1 MMTVGSKT
9 AQKEAAVKVFL
20 STDMEGTA
28 GVVDWSQCRGPGPE
42 YEYYRGQLQAEVN
55 AAIDGALAAGA
66 TEFLVNDSHS
76 TMQNLRPDELHGR
89 ASYLSGRHKPQYMM
103 EGLDDSF
110 DAAFFISYH
119 GSAGAAASVLP
130 HTYNPRAIA
139 EVRLNGVIAGEAGVN
154 ALAALAHGVPV
165 VLISGDRVTIDETQ
179 PFCPGIE
186 SVVVKDSISHNAAL
200 SLHPEAAREL
210 IRDGA
215 YRALDRLSGFELP
228 DITLPAE
235 LTVRFHNRAFADL
248 ACALRGVER
257 RDDLVVALQADDP
270 LELFRAFIATVLL
283 SRGVSE

>member
-1 MMTVGSKT
+1 M
-9 AQKEAAVKVFL
+9 KVFL

-28 GVVDWSQCRGPGPE
+28 GVVDWSQCRGPGQE

-89 ASYLSGRHKPQYMM
+89 ASYLSGKHKPMYMM

-119 GSAGAAASVLP
+119 GSAGATSSVLH

-139 EVRLNGVIAGEAGVN
+139 EVRLNGAIAGESGVN
-154 ALAALAHGVPV
+154 ALVALAHGVPV
-165 VLISGDRVTIDETQ
+165 VLISGDRVTIDEAQ
-179 PFCPGIE
+179 PFCPEIE
-186 SVVVKDSISHNAAL
+186 SVVVKESVSHNAAL
-200 SLHPEAAREL
+200 SVHPEVAREL

-215 YRALDRLSGFELP
+215 QRALDRVADFRLP
-228 DITLPAE
+228 SVTLPAE
-235 LTVRFHNRAFADL
+235 LTIRYHNRAFAEL
-248 ACALRGVER
+248 ARALRGVEQVEEK
-257 RDDLVVALQADDP
+257 VVALRNDDP
-270 LELFRAFIATVLL
+270 LQLFRTFIAAVLL

>member
-1 MMTVGSKT
+1 
-9 AQKEAAVKVFL
+9 
-20 STDMEGTA
+20 MEGTA
-28 GVVDWSQCRGPGPE
+28 GVVDWTQCRGPSQE

-55 AAIDGALAAGA
+55 AAIDGAVAAGA

-89 ASYLSGRHKPQYMM
+89 ASYLSGRHKPLYMM

-119 GSAGAAASVLP
+119 GSAGATSSVLH

-165 VLISGDRVTIDETQ
+165 VLISGDRVTIDEAQ
-179 PFCPGIE
+179 PFCPDVE
-186 SVVVKDSISHNAAL
+186 AVVVKESVSHNAAL
-200 SLHPEAAREL
+200 SLHPDTAREL
-210 IRDGA
+210 IREGA
-215 YRALDRLSGFELP
+215 
-228 DITLPAE
+228 
-235 LTVRFHNRAFADL
+235 LTVRFHNRAL
-248 ACALRGVER
+248 AELSCALRGVEQQGEK
-257 RDDLVVALQADDP
+257 LVAIRNDDP
-270 LELFRAFIATVLL
+270 LQLFRTFIAAVML

>member
-1 MMTVGSKT
+1 
-9 AQKEAAVKVFL
+9 VKVFL

-28 GVVDWSQCRGPGPE
+28 GVVDWSQCRGPGQE

-89 ASYLSGRHKPQYMM
+89 ASYLSGKHKPMYMM

-119 GSAGAAASVLP
+119 GSAGATSSVLH

-139 EVRLNGVIAGEAGVN
+139 EVRLNGAIAGESGVN
-154 ALAALAHGVPV
+154 ALVALAHGVPV
-165 VLISGDRVTIDETQ
+165 VLISGDRVTIDEAR

-186 SVVVKDSISHNAAL
+186 SVVVKESVSHNAAL
-200 SLHPEAAREL
+200 SVHPEVAREL

-215 YRALDRLSGFELP
+215 QRALDRVADFRLP
-228 DITLPAE
+228 SVTLPAE
-235 LTVRFHNRAFADL
+235 LTIRYHNRAFAEL
-248 ACALRGVER
+248 ACALRGVEQVEEK
-257 RDDLVVALQADDP
+257 VVALRNDDP
-270 LELFRAFIATVLL
+270 LQLFRTFIAAVLL

>member
-1 MMTVGSKT
+1 M
-9 AQKEAAVKVFL
+9 KVFL

-28 GVVDWSQCRGPGPE
+28 GVVDWEQCRGPGAE

-76 TMQNLRPDELHGR
+76 TMQNLRPDQLHGR
-89 ASYLSGRHKPQYMM
+89 AGYLSGRHKPLYMM

-110 DAAFFISYH
+110 DAVLFVSYH
-119 GSAGAAASVLP
+119 GSADSTSSVLH

-139 EVRLNGVIAGEAGVN
+139 EVRLNGAITGEAGIN

-165 VLISGDRVTIDETQ
+165 VLISGDQVTIDEAL

-186 SVVVKDSISHNAAL
+186 GVVVKESISHNAAL
-200 SLHPEAAREL
+200 SLHPETAREL

-215 YRALDRLSGFELP
+215 QRALERLSSFEP
-228 DITLPAE
+228 PSITLPAE
-235 LTVRFHNRAFADL
+235 LTVRFHKRAFAEL
-248 ACALRGVER
+248 SCALRGVER
-257 RDDLVVALQADDP
+257 VDEKVVVIRGDDP
-270 LELFRAFIATVLL
+270 LTLYRSFIAAVLL
-283 SRGVSE
+283 SRGVSD